1 VLIKHHKQQT
11 LLMVEGLATRDN
23 EVIKQKQT
31 QTQNRRNRK

>member
-1 VLIKHHKQQT
+1 VLIKHHRQQS

-31 QTQNRRNRK
+31 QNRRNRE